1 MLPLDKQI
9 ARFKSDL
16 IGQVGLTAD
25 ESNKVATLIS
35 SEVQFLPPEIKTEIS
50 AASWVP
56 LKNRLEELEAFQ
68 AWNKFSAAH
77 KEKPAVVRAQVVVQ
91 NYVCFTYLK
100 DACFEV
106 LSRRLPPES
115 VSTRCAKFLCRDKV
129 RDFRNAFSHSN
140 WCYMR
145 DYSGLECWVAEDS
158 RKPDGP
164 HRKFVVSQ
172 GELDFWQTLSR
183 GTAYATYLQ
192 LCN

>member
-1 MLPLDKQI
+1 MLHLDKQI
-9 ARFKSDL
+9 ARFASDL
-16 IGQVGLTAD
+16 ISQVGLTAD
-25 ESNKVATLIS
+25 ESIKVATLIA
-35 SEVQFLPPEIKTEIS
+35 SEVRFLPPDIKTEIS
-50 AASWVP
+50 IASCVP
-56 LKNRLEELEAFQ
+56 LKNRLEELHAFQ
-68 AWNKFSAAH
+68 VWNDFSTDH
-77 KEKPAVVRAQVVVQ
+77 KENPAVVRAQVIVQ

-106 LSRRLPPES
+106 LSQRLPSES
-115 VSTRCAKFLCRDKV
+115 VTTRCAKFLCRDKV

-140 WCYMR
+140 WCYMP

-158 RKPDGP
+158 RKPNGA

-172 GELDFWQTLSR
+172 GEIDFWQALSR